1 MVRYFKNIIVYCL
14 LKRKFP
20 QSIVYKG
27 SFVDTN
33 SKLGKNSVIFS
44 GVILQNS
51 VVGDYSYI
59 QSKSILTHTEVGKFC
74 SIGSGVQIGLAAH
87 PTSMV
92 STSPIFYDNTQPLPR
107 FFTKRKNF
115 NNIFSK
121 TVIGSD
127 VWIGVDVKIKSGLNI
142 GTGAVIGAGAV
153 VTKDVLP
160 YSVVV
165 GVPAKHLKFRFKK
178 EIIEQLLDSKW
189 WEFSDKKL
197 ERLAPYFE
205 NPDVFF
211 TESGT
216 AD

>member
-1 MVRYFKNIIVYCL
+1 MVRYFKNIIVYYL
-14 LKRKFP
+14 LKKKFP
-20 QSIVYKG
+20 QSIVYKS

-51 VVGDYSYI
+51 VVGDYSYV
-59 QSKSILTHTEVGKFC
+59 QSKSILTNTEVGKFC
-74 SIGSGVQIGLAAH
+74 SIGSGVQIGLAVH

-92 STSPIFYDNTQPLPR
+92 STSPLFYDNTQPLPR

-115 NNIFSK
+115 NNIFPK

-127 VWIGVDVKIKSGLNI
+127 VWMGVDVKIKSGLNI

-160 YSVVV
+160 YSIVV

-178 EIIEQLLDSKW
+178 EIIEQLLGSKW

-205 NPDVFF
+205 KPDVFF
-211 TESGT
+211 TELGSG
-216 AD
+216 D